1 MGAKN
6 CPETPRQQMIG
17 MMYLVLTA
25 MLALNVSKDIIE
37 AFSLVDD
44 TMVASTANTMAKNES
59 DYSWLQGQKAILGAE
74 KVKDAEQKANVLKQ
88 KTDALINEIEEIKKG
103 LIIYVDNTYEDKEG
117 KPKTVAT
124 IQSKDE
130 RSKPTQYMIEQK
142 NATKMKEAIIKYKAE
157 ILSLVDDPNQREAMS
172 KTIGLNVEQT
182 FKGKE
187 GATTQSWEEH
197 NFYDVIMSAAVT
209 LINTTE
215 GEVRNAES
223 KMLEYVKNS
232 ISASDFKFD
241 NVSGRAIPNSRM
253 VFTGDKYTADIIVS
267 AYDTKSTPEVY
278 YKTGVDTLTVDQ
290 LGSATKLEGENG
302 LVRLELG
309 AGGVGEQRYAGL
321 IKIKA
326 PDGTDQYY
334 PFNDRYMVVKPSATI
349 SAEKMNVLY
358 AGIANPVSVS
368 APVAPDQLSVNFP
381 GCGVTR
387 AEAGKFNISV
397 PTSLIGKTVEATVSA
412 NLGGKTQ
419 AMGSTTF
426 RVKRVPDP
434 RATIGANIRGGKRS
448 KNELKANPFIRAAMG
463 DDFAYDLKWTI
474 NSYQVIFISK
484 GYEDNP
490 LTCTGATFSDA
501 VKQKISKS
509 GSGTTIIFTG
519 IKASCEAGQRT
530 LDEIT
535 VRIK

>member
-1 MGAKN
+1 MGATN
-6 CPETPRQQMIG
+6 CPETPRQKMIG

-44 TMVASTANTMAKNES
+44 TMVSSTANTVAKNES
-59 DYSWLQGQKAILGAE
+59 DYSWLEGQKAILGAE
-74 KVKDAEQKANVLKQ
+74 KVKDAEQKAMVLKQ

-130 RSKPTQYMIEQK
+130 RSKPTQFMIEQK

-334 PFNDRYMVVKPSATI
+334 SFNDRYMVVKPSATI

-397 PTSLIGKTVEATVSA
+397 PASLIGKTVEATVSA

-448 KNELKANPFIRAAMG
+448 KNELTANPFIRAAMG

-501 VKQKISKS
+501 VKQKIAKS

>member
-1 MGAKN
+1 MGATN
-6 CPETPRQQMIG
+6 CPETPRQKMIG

-44 TMVASTANTMAKNES
+44 TMVSSTANTVAKNES
-59 DYSWLQGQKAILGAE
+59 DYSWLEGQKAILGAE

-88 KTDALINEIEEIKKG
+88 KTDALINEIENIKKE
-103 LIIYVDNTYEDKEG
+103 LIIYVDNSYEDKEG

-130 RSKPTQYMIEQK
+130 RSKPTQFMIEQK

-157 ILSLVDDPNQREAMS
+157 ILSLVDDPAQREAMS

-182 FKGKE
+182 YKGKE

-223 KMLEYVKNS
+223 KMLEYVKSS

-253 VFTGDKYTADIIVS
+253 VFTGDKYTADIIVA
-267 AYDTKSTPEVY
+267 AYDTKSTPEVF
-278 YKTGVDTLTVDQ
+278 YKTGVDTLTEAQ
-290 LGSATKLEGENG
+290 LDGATKLEGENG

-309 AGGVGEQRYAGL
+309 AGGIGEQRYAGL

-334 PFNDRYMVVKPSATI
+334 SFSDRYMVVKPSATI

-397 PTSLIGKTVEATVSA
+397 PASLIGKTVDATVSA

-434 RATIGANIRGGKRS
+434 RATIGANIRGGKRT
-448 KNELKANPFIRAAMG
+448 KTELTANPFIRAAMG

-490 LTCTGATFSDA
+490 LTCTGANFSEA
-501 VKQKISKS
+501 VKQKIAKS

-535 VRIK
+535 VRLK

>member
-1 MGAKN
+1 MGATN
-6 CPETPRQQMIG
+6 CPETPRQKMIG

-44 TMVASTANTMAKNES
+44 TMVSSTANTVAKNES
-59 DYSWLQGQKAILGAE
+59 DYSWLEGQKAILGAE
-74 KVKDAEQKANVLKQ
+74 KVKDAEQKAKVLKE
-88 KTDALINEIEEIKKG
+88 KTDALIEEIEGIKKD

-130 RSKPTQYMIEQK
+130 RSKPTQFMIEQK

-157 ILSLVDDPNQREAMS
+157 ILALVDDPNQRKEME

-182 FKGKE
+182 YQGKE
-187 GATTQSWEEH
+187 GATTQTWEEH

-278 YKTGVDTLTVDQ
+278 YKTGVDTLTVEQ
-290 LGSATKLEGENG
+290 LSSATKLEGENG
-302 LVRLELG
+302 LVKLELG
-309 AGGVGEQRYAGL
+309 AGGIGEQRYAGL

-334 PFNDRYMVVKPSATI
+334 SFNDRYMVVKPSATI

-397 PTSLIGKTVEATVSA
+397 PASLIGKTVEATVSA
-412 NLGGKTQ
+412 NLSGKTQ

-434 RATIGANIRGGKRS
+434 RATIGANIRGGKRT
-448 KNELKANPFIRAAMG
+448 KTELTANPFIRAAMG

-490 LTCTGATFSDA
+490 LTCTGANFSEA
-501 VKQKISKS
+501 VKKKIAKS

>member
-1 MGAKN
+1 MGATN
-6 CPETPRQQMIG
+6 CPETPRQKMIG

-44 TMVASTANTMAKNES
+44 TMVSSTANTIAKNES
-59 DYSWLQGQKAILGAE
+59 DYSWLQAQKAILGPE
-74 KVKDAEQKANVLKQ
+74 KVKEAEQKANVLKQ
-88 KTDALINEIEEIKKG
+88 KTDALIAQIEDIKKG
-103 LIIYVDNTYEDKEG
+103 LIEYVDKDYLDKEG

-124 IQSKDE
+124 LKSKDE
-130 RSKPTQYMIEQK
+130 RSKPTQFMIEQK

-157 ILSLVDDPNQREAMS
+157 ILSLVDDPAQREAMS

-182 FKGKE
+182 YAGKE
-187 GATTQSWEEH
+187 GAKTQTWEEH

-223 KMLEYVKNS
+223 KMLEYVKSS

-278 YKTGVDTLTVDQ
+278 YKTGVDTLTVAQ
-290 LGSATKLEGENG
+290 LDGATKLEGENG
-302 LVRLELG
+302 LVKLELG
-309 AGGVGEQRYAGL
+309 ASGLGEQRYAGL

-334 PFNDRYMVVKPSATI
+334 SFSDRYMVVKPSATI

-368 APVAPDQLSVNFP
+368 APVAPDQLTVNFP

-387 AEAGKFNISV
+387 AEAGKFNVSV
-397 PTSLIGKTVEATVSA
+397 PQTLVGKTVEATVSA
-412 NLGGKTQ
+412 NTGGKTQ
-419 AMGSTTF
+419 AMGSTVF
-426 RVKRVPDP
+426 RMKRVPDP
-434 RATIGANIRGGKRS
+434 RATLGANIRGGKRS
-448 KNELKANPFIRAAMG
+448 KGDLTANPFIRAAMG

-474 NSYQVIFISK
+474 NSYQVIFIAK
-484 GYEDNP
+484 GYEEPP
-490 LTCTGATFSDA
+490 LTCTGANFSEA
-501 VKQKISKS
+501 VKSKIAKS
-509 GSGTTIIFTG
+509 ASGTTIIFTG

-535 VRIK
+535 VRLK

>member
-1 MGAKN
+1 MGATN
-6 CPETPRQQMIG
+6 CPETPRQKMIG

-103 LIIYVDNTYEDKEG
+103 LIIYVDKTYEDKEG

-397 PTSLIGKTVEATVSA
+397 PASLIGKTVEATVSA

-448 KNELKANPFIRAAMG
+448 KTELNANKFIRAAMG

-474 NSYQVIFISK
+474 NSFQVIFNSK
-484 GYEDNP
+484 GYEDSP
-490 LTCTGATFSDA
+490 MTCTGGAFSDA
-501 VKQKISKS
+501 VIQKINKS
-509 GSGTTIIFTG
+509 SSGTTITFTG
-519 IKASCEAGQRT
+519 IKASSEAGQRT

-535 VRIK
+535 IRLK

>member
-1 MGAKN
+1 MGATN
-6 CPETPRQQMIG
+6 CPETPRQKMIG

-232 ISASDFKFD
+232 ISARDFKFD

-381 GCGVTR
+381 GCTATR

-419 AMGSTTF
+419 AMGPTTF

-448 KNELKANPFIRAAMG
+448 KNELTANPFIRAAMG

-501 VKQKISKS
+501 VKQKIAKS

>member
-1 MGAKN
+1 MGATN
-6 CPETPRQQMIG
+6 CPETPRQKMIG

-157 ILSLVDDPNQREAMS
+157 ILSLVDDPHQREAMS

-397 PTSLIGKTVEATVSA
+397 PTSLIGNTVEATVSA

-448 KNELKANPFIRAAMG
+448 KNELTANPFIRAAMG

-501 VKQKISKS
+501 VKQKIAKS

>member
-1 MGAKN
+1 MGATN
-6 CPETPRQQMIG
+6 CPETPRQKMIG

-44 TMVASTANTMAKNES
+44 TMVSSTANTVAKNES
-59 DYSWLQGQKAILGAE
+59 DYSWLEGQKAILGAE

-88 KTDALINEIEEIKKG
+88 KTDALIGEIENIKKE
-103 LIIYVDNTYEDKEG
+103 LIIYVDNSYEDKEG
-117 KPKTVAT
+117 NPKTVAT
-124 IQSKDE
+124 INSKDE
-130 RSKPTQYMIEQK
+130 RSKPTQFMIEQK

-157 ILSLVDDPNQREAMS
+157 ILSLVDDPAQREAMA

-182 FKGKE
+182 YKGKE

-267 AYDTKSTPEVY
+267 AYDSKSTPEVY
-278 YKTGVDTLTVDQ
+278 YKTGVDTLTEAQ
-290 LGSATKLEGENG
+290 LDGATKLEGENG

-309 AGGVGEQRYAGL
+309 AGGIGEQRYAGL

-334 PFNDRYMVVKPSATI
+334 PFSDRYMVVKPSATI

-397 PTSLIGKTVEATVSA
+397 PASLIGKTVDATVSA

-434 RATIGANIRGGKRS
+434 RATIGANIRGGKRT
-448 KNELKANPFIRAAMG
+448 KTELTANPFIRAAMG

-490 LTCTGATFSDA
+490 LTCTGANFSEA
-501 VKQKISKS
+501 VKQKIAKS

-535 VRIK
+535 VRLK